1 MDDAGVVATLGDG
14 EGLIGLHADQGEI
27 RGGAEDGAEAAGGE
41 TGAGFLREGQGSALV
56 HLLEVVDE
64 LGVDAE
70 ARGGVGGLAEKT
82 GGETLFVD
90 WFDQVSDG
98 QVMVLPVF
106 GTRLLG
112 VFERVRG
119 RMGIRDRARTV

>member
-1 MDDAGVVATLGDG
+1 
-14 EGLIGLHADQGEI
+14 
-27 RGGAEDGAEAAGGE
+27 
-41 TGAGFLREGQGSALV
+41 
-56 HLLEVVDE
+56 
-64 LGVDAE
+64 
-70 ARGGVGGLAEKT
+70 
-82 GGETLFVD
+82 VD

-112 VFERVRG
+112 VYERVRG